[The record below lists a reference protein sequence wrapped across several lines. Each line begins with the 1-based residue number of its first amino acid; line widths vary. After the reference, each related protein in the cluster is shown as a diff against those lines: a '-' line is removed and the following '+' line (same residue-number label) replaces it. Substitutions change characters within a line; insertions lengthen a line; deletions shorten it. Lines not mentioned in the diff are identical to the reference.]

1 MRIAA
6 RCDKQTG
13 SLDFPVMFLPAGR
26 AKMGVSVRYT
36 APCPPSEEG
45 KSLYSLLRSA
55 FFNMLKRG
63 FEPTTCS
70 VWLSM
75 LRYWL

>member
-55 FFNMLKRG
+55 FFNMLCLVEYAPLLAIRALK
-63 FEPTTCS
+63 
-70 VWLSM
+70 
-75 LRYWL
+75 